1 MIVQFLYTET
11 DAPGP
16 FKVEGGYKFKVALV
30 PTAFGG
36 VQGESVPESLE
47 PELNRVLPH
56 FTSYKA
62 PEVGV
67 FMSAEEFSKLPREH
81 VYLEISSAIYGF
93 GLLGTCG
100 VNHGRPGTPFHQG
113 FVFAEND
120 FTELLSVVNQK
131 SPEVRPRPIDLAFV
145 SGWLTA
151 RGEIEVNAATFGSDD
166 FPFVTFR
173 QAELSQ
179 IHHQAFGASSNAL
192 AIFRDFGQALFD
204 STDMCLPKESKN
216 VFSQWV
222 SLLTHLVP
230 QSTSWRMFYS
240 SLDAFGPRTEPGIPR
255 FSLGETTGQA
265 KFSPEV
271 EIWARV
277 IHRVY
282 DAGLDTDF
290 LPLLERVVRFFA
302 FPVMNEVQSQKNR
315 PLLTMALLAFLFMEE
330 ALFDDSDPD
339 LADDA
344 LDALISL
351 GLPRRYRSEQ
361 TKSEVLEILNAG
373 DRLLHQ
379 TVQWDQ
385 VLEVLDGLELSETS
399 SAGGN

>member
-30 PTAFGG
+30 PSAFGG
-36 VQGESVPESLE
+36 VQGESVPQAHEQ
-47 PELNRVLPH
+47 ELNRVLPH
-56 FTSYKA
+56 FTSYQA

-67 FMSAEEFSKLPREH
+67 FMSADEFAKLPRDH
-81 VYLEISSAIYGF
+81 VFIATTAKTYGY
-93 GLLGTCG
+93 GILGTCG

-113 FVFAEND
+113 FVFEEDD
-120 FTELLSVVNQK
+120 FTELLRVVNQK
-131 SPEVRPRPIDLAFV
+131 SPEVRPRPIDLAFA

-173 QAELSQ
+173 HADLSQ
-179 IHHQAFGASSNAL
+179 IHHQAFDASSNAL
-192 AIFRDFGQALFD
+192 AIFRNFGQALFE
-204 STDMCLPKESKN
+204 STDMRLPIDSKTL
-216 VFSQWV
+216 FGQWV

-240 SLDAFGPRTEPGIPR
+240 SLDELAPRPEPGVPR
-255 FSLGETTGQA
+255 FYLGEPTSQVR
-265 KFSPEV
+265 FSPEV

-282 DAGLDTDF
+282 EAGLDTDF
-290 LPLLERVVRFFA
+290 LPLLERVIRFFA
-302 FPVMNEVQSQKNR
+302 FPVMNEVPSHKNR

-330 ALFDDSDPD
+330 ALFDQSEPE

-351 GLPRRYRSEQ
+351 GLPRRYRSQ
-361 TKSEVLEILNAG
+361 DTKFEVREILNAG

-385 VLEVLDGLELSETS
+385 VLEVLDDLELNETNPS
-399 SAGGN
+399 GGN